1 MFRSRDRI
9 SQIFRVLAVTS
20 GRGGVHELI
29 DPLLLSLYERCSF
42 WKILCNVAAQAT
54 AQTFAS
60 ISLNKLARLPLSFFA
75 LVFFYVFVHPLIC
88 CLI

>member
-1 MFRSRDRI
+1 MSSSI
-9 SQIFRVLAVTS
+9 
-20 GRGGVHELI
+20 
-29 DPLLLSLYERCSF
+29 LYCSHYTRCSF

-60 ISLNKLARLPLSFFA
+60 ISLNKLARLPLSFLA

>member
-1 MFRSRDRI
+1 MFTRQNFTDFQGAI
-9 SQIFRVLAVTS
+9 AVTS